1 MGNMSYCRFE
11 NTSHDLTDCL
21 DALYEML
28 NNGGRDSYQQVL
40 GDREFNALESLVD
53 TAKEIVQIADDVIE
67 LIEEA
72 RDDNN

>member
-11 NTSHDLTDCL
+11 NTSYDLSDCL
-21 DALYEML
+21 DALFEML
-28 NNGGRDSYQQVL
+28 NNGGRDDHQQVL

-72 RDDNN
+72 RNDDN